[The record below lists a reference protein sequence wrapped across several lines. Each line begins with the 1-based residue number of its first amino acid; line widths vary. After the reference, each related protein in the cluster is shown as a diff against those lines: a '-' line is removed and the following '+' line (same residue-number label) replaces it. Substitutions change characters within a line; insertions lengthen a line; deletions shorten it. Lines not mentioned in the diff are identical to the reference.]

1 MKNITLK
8 VISFISLFLLFTSLI
23 SSKPLCFTSNKN
35 ESIITIDSTSSVGLP
50 MRLRDIPTLNISGS
64 AQFTKDQLL
73 NLKNS
78 INKDNICIVDLRQ
91 ESHGMI
97 NDLAISFLNPYK
109 DLNNG
114 FTTEQTIKAENS
126 LLNKIKIG
134 NTIQLYKHTG
144 IFIKDITVD
153 FISNESQLVTEADM
167 QYKRFAVKDNSAP
180 TPDIVDEFVEF
191 IKNKPDDIHL
201 HFHCAA
207 GKGRTTFI
215 VDSSNPI
222 ALISSSVNGI
232 GSVPEPTNPVT
243 PLVFLT
249 MYQVSSVTIIFTN
262 TYAGNTFLKFA
273 FFLPSFISICS
284 SIGTTISKK

>member
-153 FISNESQLVTEADM
+153 FISNESQLVTDADM

-207 GKGRTTFI
+207 GKGRTTSFM
-215 VDSSNPI
+215 V
-222 ALISSSVNGI
+222 
-232 GSVPEPTNPVT
+232 
-243 PLVFLT
+243 
-249 MYQVSSVTIIFTN
+249 MYQAMKNNSNLTLEQLLSYQYNIGGVNLHDNNIQYN
-262 TYAGNTFLKFA
+262 FLEDFCNYVQKNKD
-273 FFLPSFISICS
+273 SNYSISYSQWIKES
-284 SIGTTISKK
+284 

>member
-180 TPDIVDEFVEF
+180 TPYIVDEFVVF

-207 GKGRTTFI
+207 GKGRTTSFM
-215 VDSSNPI
+215 V
-222 ALISSSVNGI
+222 
-232 GSVPEPTNPVT
+232 
-243 PLVFLT
+243 
-249 MYQVSSVTIIFTN
+249 MYQAMKNNSNLTLEQLLSYQYNIGGVNLHDNNIQYN
-262 TYAGNTFLKFA
+262 FLEDFCNYVQKNKD
-273 FFLPSFISICS
+273 SNYSISY
-284 SIGTTISKK
+284 SKWIKES

>member
-23 SSKPLCFTSNKN
+23 SSKPLCFTSKKN

-73 NLKNS
+73 NLKNY

-97 NDLAISFLNPYK
+97 NDLAISFLSPYK

-207 GKGRTTFI
+207 GKGRTTSFM
-215 VDSSNPI
+215 V
-222 ALISSSVNGI
+222 
-232 GSVPEPTNPVT
+232 
-243 PLVFLT
+243 
-249 MYQVSSVTIIFTN
+249 MYQAMKNNSNLTLEQLLSYQYNIGGVNLHDNNIQYN
-262 TYAGNTFLKFA
+262 FLEDFCNYVQKNKD
-273 FFLPSFISICS
+273 SNYSISYSQWIKES
-284 SIGTTISKK
+284 

>member
-73 NLKNS
+73 NLKNY

-207 GKGRTTFI
+207 GKGRTTSFM
-215 VDSSNPI
+215 V
-222 ALISSSVNGI
+222 
-232 GSVPEPTNPVT
+232 
-243 PLVFLT
+243 
-249 MYQVSSVTIIFTN
+249 MYQAMKNNSNLTLEQLLSYQYNIGGVNLHDNNSQYN
-262 TYAGNTFLKFA
+262 FLEDFCNYVQKNKD
-273 FFLPSFISICS
+273 SNYSISYSQWIKES
-284 SIGTTISKK
+284 

>member
-23 SSKPLCFTSNKN
+23 SSKPLCFTSKKN

-73 NLKNS
+73 NLKNY

-207 GKGRTTFI
+207 GKGRTTSFM
-215 VDSSNPI
+215 V
-222 ALISSSVNGI
+222 
-232 GSVPEPTNPVT
+232 
-243 PLVFLT
+243 
-249 MYQVSSVTIIFTN
+249 MYQAMKNNSNLTLEQLLSYQYNIGGVNLHDNNIQYN
-262 TYAGNTFLKFA
+262 FLEDFCNYVQKNKD
-273 FFLPSFISICS
+273 SNYSISYSQWIKES
-284 SIGTTISKK
+284 

>member
-50 MRLRDIPTLNISGS
+50 MILIDIPTLNISGS

-207 GKGRTTFI
+207 GKGRTTSFM
-215 VDSSNPI
+215 V
-222 ALISSSVNGI
+222 
-232 GSVPEPTNPVT
+232 
-243 PLVFLT
+243 
-249 MYQVSSVTIIFTN
+249 MYQAMKNNSNLTLEQLLSYQYNIGGVNLHDNNIQYN
-262 TYAGNTFLKFA
+262 FLEDFCNYVQKNKD
-273 FFLPSFISICS
+273 SNYSISYSQWIKES
-284 SIGTTISKK
+284 

>member
-207 GKGRTTFI
+207 GKGRTTSFM
-215 VDSSNPI
+215 V
-222 ALISSSVNGI
+222 
-232 GSVPEPTNPVT
+232 
-243 PLVFLT
+243 
-249 MYQVSSVTIIFTN
+249 MYQAMKNNSNLTLEQLLSYQYNIGGVNLHYNNIQYN
-262 TYAGNTFLKFA
+262 FLEDFCNYVQKNKD
-273 FFLPSFISICS
+273 SNYSISYSQWIKES
-284 SIGTTISKK
+284 

>member
-191 IKNKPDDIHL
+191 IKNKPDDLHL
-201 HFHCAA
+201 PFHCDA
-207 GKGRTTFI
+207 GEGRTTSFM
-215 VDSSNPI
+215 V
-222 ALISSSVNGI
+222 
-232 GSVPEPTNPVT
+232 
-243 PLVFLT
+243 
-249 MYQVSSVTIIFTN
+249 MYQAMKNNSNLTLEQLLSYQYNIGGVNLHDNNIQYN
-262 TYAGNTFLKFA
+262 FLEDFCNYVQKNKD
-273 FFLPSFISICS
+273 SNYSISYSQWIKES
-284 SIGTTISKK
+284 

>member
-1 MKNITLK
+1 MKNITLR

-23 SSKPLCFTSNKN
+23 SSKPLCFTSKKN

-73 NLKNS
+73 NLKNY

-207 GKGRTTFI
+207 GKGRTTSFM
-215 VDSSNPI
+215 V
-222 ALISSSVNGI
+222 
-232 GSVPEPTNPVT
+232 
-243 PLVFLT
+243 
-249 MYQVSSVTIIFTN
+249 MYQAMKNNSNLTLEQLLSYQYNIGGVNLHDNNIQYN
-262 TYAGNTFLKFA
+262 FLEDFCNYVQKNKD
-273 FFLPSFISICS
+273 SNYSISYSQWIKES
-284 SIGTTISKK
+284 

>member
-1 MKNITLK
+1 MTL
-8 VISFISLFLLFTSLI
+8 
-23 SSKPLCFTSNKN
+23 
-35 ESIITIDSTSSVGLP
+35 
-50 MRLRDIPTLNISGS
+50 
-64 AQFTKDQLL
+64 
-73 NLKNS
+73 
-78 INKDNICIVDLRQ
+78 DNILEEIKKAETIVIMAHETPDGDAIGSCLAMKVALKQLGKNADVIIR
-91 ESHGMI
+91 EVPKIFDFLPGREEIKTDSEI
-97 NDLAISFLNPYK
+97 KRYDLAISFLNPYK

-207 GKGRTTFI
+207 GKGRTTSFM
-215 VDSSNPI
+215 V
-222 ALISSSVNGI
+222 
-232 GSVPEPTNPVT
+232 
-243 PLVFLT
+243 
-249 MYQVSSVTIIFTN
+249 MYQAMKNNSNLTLEQLLSYQYNIGGVNLHDNNIQYN
-262 TYAGNTFLKFA
+262 FLEDFCNYVQKNKD
-273 FFLPSFISICS
+273 SNYSISYSQWIKES
-284 SIGTTISKK
+284 

>member
-23 SSKPLCFTSNKN
+23 SSKPLCFTSKKN

-207 GKGRTTFI
+207 GKGRTTSFM
-215 VDSSNPI
+215 V
-222 ALISSSVNGI
+222 
-232 GSVPEPTNPVT
+232 
-243 PLVFLT
+243 
-249 MYQVSSVTIIFTN
+249 MYQAMKNNSNLTLEQLLSYQYNIGGVNLHDNNIQYN
-262 TYAGNTFLKFA
+262 FLEDFCNYVQKNKD
-273 FFLPSFISICS
+273 SNYSISYSQWIKES
-284 SIGTTISKK
+284 

>member
-207 GKGRTTFI
+207 GKGRTTSFM
-215 VDSSNPI
+215 V
-222 ALISSSVNGI
+222 
-232 GSVPEPTNPVT
+232 
-243 PLVFLT
+243 
-249 MYQVSSVTIIFTN
+249 MYQAMKNNSNLTLEQLLSYQYNMGGVNLHDNNIQYN
-262 TYAGNTFLKFA
+262 FLEDFCNYVQKNKD
-273 FFLPSFISICS
+273 SNYSISYSQWIKES
-284 SIGTTISKK
+284 

>member
-144 IFIKDITVD
+144 IFIKNITVD

-180 TPDIVDEFVEF
+180 PPDIVDEFVEF

-207 GKGRTTFI
+207 GKGRTTSFM
-215 VDSSNPI
+215 V
-222 ALISSSVNGI
+222 
-232 GSVPEPTNPVT
+232 
-243 PLVFLT
+243 
-249 MYQVSSVTIIFTN
+249 MYQAMKNNSNLTLEQLLSYQYNIGGVNLHDNNIQYN
-262 TYAGNTFLKFA
+262 FLEDFCNYVQKNKD
-273 FFLPSFISICS
+273 SNYSISYSQWIKES
-284 SIGTTISKK
+284 

>member
-50 MRLRDIPTLNISGS
+50 MRLRDIPTLNISVS

-207 GKGRTTFI
+207 GKGRTTSFM
-215 VDSSNPI
+215 V
-222 ALISSSVNGI
+222 
-232 GSVPEPTNPVT
+232 
-243 PLVFLT
+243 
-249 MYQVSSVTIIFTN
+249 MYQAMKNNSNLTLEQLLSYQYNIGGVNLHDNNIQYN
-262 TYAGNTFLKFA
+262 FLEDFCNYVQKNKD
-273 FFLPSFISICS
+273 SNYSISYSQWIKES
-284 SIGTTISKK
+284 

>member
-97 NDLAISFLNPYK
+97 NDLAISYLNPYK

-180 TPDIVDEFVEF
+180 TPDIVDQFVEF

-207 GKGRTTFI
+207 GKGRTTSFM
-215 VDSSNPI
+215 V
-222 ALISSSVNGI
+222 
-232 GSVPEPTNPVT
+232 
-243 PLVFLT
+243 
-249 MYQVSSVTIIFTN
+249 MYQAMKNNSNLTLEQLLSYQYNIGGVNLHDNNIQYN
-262 TYAGNTFLKFA
+262 FLEDFCNYVQKNKD
-273 FFLPSFISICS
+273 SNYSISYSQWIKES
-284 SIGTTISKK
+284 

>member
-207 GKGRTTFI
+207 GKGRTTSFM
-215 VDSSNPI
+215 V
-222 ALISSSVNGI
+222 
-232 GSVPEPTNPVT
+232 
-243 PLVFLT
+243 
-249 MYQVSSVTIIFTN
+249 MYQAMKNNSNLTLEQLLSYQYNIGGVNLHDNNIQYN
-262 TYAGNTFLKFA
+262 FLEDFCNYVQKNKD
-273 FFLPSFISICS
+273 SNYSISYSQWITES
-284 SIGTTISKK
+284 

>member
-207 GKGRTTFI
+207 GKGRTTSFM
-215 VDSSNPI
+215 V
-222 ALISSSVNGI
+222 
-232 GSVPEPTNPVT
+232 
-243 PLVFLT
+243 
-249 MYQVSSVTIIFTN
+249 MYQAMKNNSNLTLEQLLSYQYNIGGVNLHDNNIQ
-262 TYAGNTFLKFA
+262 YDFLEDFCNYVQKNKD
-273 FFLPSFISICS
+273 SNYSISYSQWIKES
-284 SIGTTISKK
+284 

>member
-35 ESIITIDSTSSVGLP
+35 ESIITIDSTSSIGLP

-207 GKGRTTFI
+207 GKGRTTSFM
-215 VDSSNPI
+215 V
-222 ALISSSVNGI
+222 
-232 GSVPEPTNPVT
+232 
-243 PLVFLT
+243 
-249 MYQVSSVTIIFTN
+249 MYQAMKNNSNLTLEQLLSYQYNIGGVNLHDNNIQYN
-262 TYAGNTFLKFA
+262 FLEDFCNYVQKNKD
-273 FFLPSFISICS
+273 SNYSISYSQWIKES
-284 SIGTTISKK
+284 

>member
-91 ESHGMI
+91 ESHGFI
-97 NDLAISFLNPYK
+97 NDLAISFYSIGK

-114 FTTEQTIKAENS
+114 FTTEETISTEDK
-126 LLNKIKIG
+126 LLNSIKQNSQINIYDKLG
-134 NTIQLYKHTG
+134 KVLTN
-144 IFIKDITVD
+144 ITVD
-153 FISNESQLVTEADM
+153 LFPLKIMQL
-167 QYKRFAVKDNSAP
+167 
-180 TPDIVDEFVEF
+180 
-191 IKNKPDDIHL
+191 IKM
-201 HFHCAA
+201 
-207 GKGRTTFI
+207 G
-215 VDSSNPI
+215 
-222 ALISSSVNGI
+222 
-232 GSVPEPTNPVT
+232 
-243 PLVFLT
+243 
-249 MYQVSSVTIIFTN
+249 
-262 TYAGNTFLKFA
+262 
-273 FFLPSFISICS
+273 
-284 SIGTTISKK
+284 

>member
-8 VISFISLFLLFTSLI
+8 VISFISLFLL
-23 SSKPLCFTSNKN
+23 FTSNKN

-126 LLNKIKIG
+126 LLIKLKLEILFNFINTLEYLSKILLLI
-134 NTIQLYKHTG
+134 LYLM
-144 IFIKDITVD
+144 
-153 FISNESQLVTEADM
+153 NL
-167 QYKRFAVKDNSAP
+167 N
-180 TPDIVDEFVEF
+180 
-191 IKNKPDDIHL
+191 
-201 HFHCAA
+201 
-207 GKGRTTFI
+207 
-215 VDSSNPI
+215 
-222 ALISSSVNGI
+222 
-232 GSVPEPTNPVT
+232 
-243 PLVFLT
+243 
-249 MYQVSSVTIIFTN
+249 
-262 TYAGNTFLKFA
+262 
-273 FFLPSFISICS
+273 
-284 SIGTTISKK
+284 

>member
-180 TPDIVDEFVEF
+180 TTDIVDEFVEF

-207 GKGRTTFI
+207 GKGRTTSFM
-215 VDSSNPI
+215 V
-222 ALISSSVNGI
+222 
-232 GSVPEPTNPVT
+232 
-243 PLVFLT
+243 
-249 MYQVSSVTIIFTN
+249 MYQAMKNNSNLTLEQLLSYQYNIGGVNLHDNNIQYN
-262 TYAGNTFLKFA
+262 FLEDFCNYVQKNKD
-273 FFLPSFISICS
+273 SNYSISYSQWIKES
-284 SIGTTISKK
+284 

>member
-114 FTTEQTIKAENS
+114 FIKAENS

-207 GKGRTTFI
+207 GKGRTTSFM
-215 VDSSNPI
+215 V
-222 ALISSSVNGI
+222 
-232 GSVPEPTNPVT
+232 
-243 PLVFLT
+243 
-249 MYQVSSVTIIFTN
+249 MYQAMKNNSNLTLEQLLSYQYNIGGVNLHDNNIQYN
-262 TYAGNTFLKFA
+262 FLEDFCNYVQKNKD
-273 FFLPSFISICS
+273 SNYSISYSQWIKES
-284 SIGTTISKK
+284 

>member
-144 IFIKDITVD
+144 IFIKNITVD

-207 GKGRTTFI
+207 GKGRTTSFM
-215 VDSSNPI
+215 V
-222 ALISSSVNGI
+222 
-232 GSVPEPTNPVT
+232 
-243 PLVFLT
+243 
-249 MYQVSSVTIIFTN
+249 MYQAMKNNSNLTLEQLLSYQYNIGGVNLHDNNIQYN
-262 TYAGNTFLKFA
+262 FLEDFCNYVQKNKD
-273 FFLPSFISICS
+273 SNYSISYSQWIKES
-284 SIGTTISKK
+284 

>member
-1 MKNITLK
+1 MKNITLR

-73 NLKNS
+73 NLKNY

-207 GKGRTTFI
+207 GKGRTTSFM
-215 VDSSNPI
+215 V
-222 ALISSSVNGI
+222 
-232 GSVPEPTNPVT
+232 
-243 PLVFLT
+243 
-249 MYQVSSVTIIFTN
+249 MYQAMKNNSNLTLEQLLSYQYNIGGVNLHDNNIQYN
-262 TYAGNTFLKFA
+262 FLEDFCNYVQKNKD
-273 FFLPSFISICS
+273 SNYSISYSQWIKES
-284 SIGTTISKK
+284 

>member
-134 NTIQLYKHTG
+134 NNIQLYKHTG

-207 GKGRTTFI
+207 GKGRTTSFM
-215 VDSSNPI
+215 V
-222 ALISSSVNGI
+222 
-232 GSVPEPTNPVT
+232 
-243 PLVFLT
+243 
-249 MYQVSSVTIIFTN
+249 MYQAMKNNSNLTLEQLLSYQYNIGGVNLHDNNIQYN
-262 TYAGNTFLKFA
+262 FLEDFCNYVQKNKD
-273 FFLPSFISICS
+273 SNYSISYSQWIKES
-284 SIGTTISKK
+284 

>member
-114 FTTEQTIKAENS
+114 FTTQQTIKAENS

-207 GKGRTTFI
+207 GKGRTTSFM
-215 VDSSNPI
+215 V
-222 ALISSSVNGI
+222 
-232 GSVPEPTNPVT
+232 
-243 PLVFLT
+243 
-249 MYQVSSVTIIFTN
+249 MYQAMKNNSNLTLEQLLSYQYNIGGVNLHDNNIQYN
-262 TYAGNTFLKFA
+262 FLEDFCNYVQKNKD
-273 FFLPSFISICS
+273 SNYSISYSQWIKES
-284 SIGTTISKK
+284 

>member
-207 GKGRTTFI
+207 GKGRTTSFM
-215 VDSSNPI
+215 V
-222 ALISSSVNGI
+222 
-232 GSVPEPTNPVT
+232 
-243 PLVFLT
+243 
-249 MYQVSSVTIIFTN
+249 MYQAMKNNSNLTLEQLLSYQYNIGGVNLHDNNIQYN
-262 TYAGNTFLKFA
+262 
-273 FFLPSFISICS
+273 FIEDFCNYVQKNKDSNYSIS
-284 SIGTTISKK
+284 YSQWIKES